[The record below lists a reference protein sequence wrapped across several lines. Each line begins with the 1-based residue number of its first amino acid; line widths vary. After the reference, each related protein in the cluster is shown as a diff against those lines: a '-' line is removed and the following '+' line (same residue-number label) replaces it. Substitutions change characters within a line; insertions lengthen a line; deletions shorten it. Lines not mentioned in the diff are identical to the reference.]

1 MGAML
6 WRCTSCGCHR
16 LGSFL
21 EVGGKW
27 RFPREGREGFGMLFV
42 VIIYLVGRIFVCGM
56 KHFWMLYVYLFML
69 RQWAGGYKKI
79 KETETEI

>member
-1 MGAML
+1 M
-6 WRCTSCGCHR
+6 RF
-16 LGSFL
+16 LGSWTASFL
-21 EVGGKW
+21 HGRVG
-27 RFPREGREGFGMLFV
+27 EGFGMLFV